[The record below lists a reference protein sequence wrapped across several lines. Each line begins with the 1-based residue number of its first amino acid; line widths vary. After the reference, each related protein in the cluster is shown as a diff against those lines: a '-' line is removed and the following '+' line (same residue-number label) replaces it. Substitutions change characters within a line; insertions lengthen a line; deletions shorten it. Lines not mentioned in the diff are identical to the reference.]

1 MKLLKDLF
9 SDGKFF
15 LGLAIGLNLGCMLIV
30 YMSLWLDGA
39 V

>member
-1 MKLLKDLF
+1 MLKDLF
-9 SDGKFF
+9 KDGKFV
-15 LGLAIGLNLGCMLIV
+15 LGLAIGLNLGCILIV

>member
-1 MKLLKDLF
+1 MLKDLF
-9 SDGKFF
+9 KDGKFA
-15 LGLAIGLNLGCMLIV
+15 LGLVIGMNLGCILIV